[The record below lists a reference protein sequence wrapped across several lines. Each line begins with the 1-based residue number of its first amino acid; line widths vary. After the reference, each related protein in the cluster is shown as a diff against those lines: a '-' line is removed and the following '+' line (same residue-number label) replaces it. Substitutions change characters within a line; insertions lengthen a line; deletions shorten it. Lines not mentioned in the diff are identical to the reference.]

1 MAREQLIPLVY
12 ELLWEIGARSDAD
25 TGYIQALGKLIEA
38 ARVSE
43 QQGISLTMLPLLT
56 CQACGGEMA
65 SAVPVA
71 AAWRALQI
79 AAKLLD
85 DAEDGDVTRM
95 ATAPSDFARIIN
107 LATGFIAIAGLA
119 LDRLP
124 TELSRA
130 LHSDFNAT
138 ILRTAGGQHIDISS
152 QAALDLEQCF
162 QLMGAKSGTCFAL
175 AARAGARCA
184 TTDPARLERYEQLGY
199 NIGILIQIIDDLE
212 GLHQPPGMSDL
223 ATGHHTLPVVFSF
236 SVAAPGDQAHLKQ
249 LLALAPTDRE
259 AEAQA
264 HELIHALGGEV
275 YLRAEMARYRY
286 QALASLTDPVPTHAS
301 PPPALATWL
310 DAFFRW
316 CESSVQ

>member
-1 MAREQLIPLVY
+1 MVCDQFIPLVY
-12 ELLWEIGARSDAD
+12 ELLWEIGTHSDAD
-25 TGYIQALGKLIEA
+25 PDYTQTLGKLIEA
-38 ARVSE
+38 ARASE

-56 CQACGGEMA
+56 CQACGGEIG

-71 AAWRALQI
+71 AAWRALHI

-95 ATAPSDFARIIN
+95 AAAPSDFARIIN

-119 LDRLP
+119 LNRLP
-124 TELSRA
+124 TKLSHV
-130 LHSDFNAT
+130 LQSDFNAT
-138 ILRTAGGQHIDISS
+138 MLRMAGGQHIDISC
-152 QAALDLEQCF
+152 QASLDLEHYF
-162 QLMGAKSGTCFAL
+162 QLMGAKSGACFAL
-175 AARAGARCA
+175 AARTGARCA
-184 TTDPARLERYEQLGY
+184 TTDAAQLVRYEQLGY

-212 GLHQPPGMSDL
+212 GFHQPPGMSDL
-223 ATGHHTLPVVFSF
+223 ATGHHTLPVVFSL
-236 SVAAPGDQAHLKQ
+236 SVAAPSDQVHLKQ
-249 LLALAPTDRE
+249 LLAQAPTDRE

-286 QALASLTDPVPTHAS
+286 QALATLTDSVPTRAS
-301 PPPALATWL
+301 PPPALRTWL
-310 DAFFRW
+310 DALFRW

>member
-25 TGYIQALGKLIEA
+25 PGYIQALGKLIEA
-38 ARVSE
+38 AHVSE
-43 QQGISLTMLPLLT
+43 QQGISLTMLPLLA

-95 ATAPSDFARIIN
+95 ATVPSDFARVIN

-124 TELSRA
+124 TELSRV

-138 ILRTAGGQHIDISS
+138 ILHTAGGQH
-152 QAALDLEQCF
+152 
-162 QLMGAKSGTCFAL
+162 
-175 AARAGARCA
+175 
-184 TTDPARLERYEQLGY
+184 
-199 NIGILIQIIDDLE
+199 
-212 GLHQPPGMSDL
+212 
-223 ATGHHTLPVVFSF
+223 
-236 SVAAPGDQAHLKQ
+236 
-249 LLALAPTDRE
+249 
-259 AEAQA
+259 
-264 HELIHALGGEV
+264 
-275 YLRAEMARYRY
+275 
-286 QALASLTDPVPTHAS
+286 
-301 PPPALATWL
+301 
-310 DAFFRW
+310 
-316 CESSVQ
+316 